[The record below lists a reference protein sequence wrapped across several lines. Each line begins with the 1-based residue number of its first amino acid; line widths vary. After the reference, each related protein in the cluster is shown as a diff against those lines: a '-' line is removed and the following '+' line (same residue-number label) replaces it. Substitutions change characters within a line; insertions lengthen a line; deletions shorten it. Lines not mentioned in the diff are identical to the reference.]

1 MPRRCVGTAPPTAG
15 AGLWVALEARG
26 RIVAADPDRVVIVDE
41 AYVDFGAESAV
52 PLTRRYENL
61 LVTGTFSKS
70 RSMAGA
76 RLGFGIGS
84 PALIADLNT
93 IRFSTNPYN
102 INRMTMAAGVAALRE
117 DDYYRKNC
125 AAVAESRAYV
135 TRALRELGFSVTD
148 SRANFVFAATDR
160 IGGGELYRRLR
171 ERGILVRHFDRERI
185 SAYNRITV
193 GTQEQMETLVRVIGE
208 ILEER

>member
-1 MPRRCVGTAPPTAG
+1 M
-15 AGLWVALEARG
+15 
-26 RIVAADPDRVVIVDE
+26 
-41 AYVDFGAESAV
+41 
-52 PLTRRYENL
+52 
-61 LVTGTFSKS
+61 
-70 RSMAGA
+70 
-76 RLGFGIGS
+76 
-84 PALIADLNT
+84 
-93 IRFSTNPYN
+93 
-102 INRMTMAAGVAALRE
+102 
-117 DDYYRKNC
+117 
-125 AAVAESRAYV
+125 AESRAYV

-193 GTQEQMETLVRVIGE
+193 GTQEQMKTLVRVIGE